1 MDIQKLQ
8 ALAVIQE
15 AGSFSRAAE
24 TLGYSQ
30 AGLTY
35 MMNSLENEVGL
46 RLLDR
51 SYSGVRLSE
60 TGKALMPKIH
70 RLLQVYDSLNGEI
83 RACKRSQE
91 STLRLAALDT
101 ISTRWVPRAV
111 AQLKEEYPHITV
123 SVISGSPMQVD
134 NWLRDGS
141 VEIGVTDRRWTGAE
155 LDWTKLVD
163 DPFLAVLPPDSDAP
177 DPMPA
182 DYLSGK
188 AVIIPDYGTNTD
200 TTRVFTRAGVEPAY
214 TDDRLNNRSVLA
226 AVAAGLGSTVFS
238 RLELDYYAQQN
249 LTVRAIDPPCLREL
263 GVAMRPAVKNNPVAR
278 SLSARPPPR
287 RSRRHCLTAPPAR
300 GAALF
305 LGVCTCRADPC
316 VPPPGTHFSAGH
328 ALRPTGRYVEP
339 RVGDDVPDVPP

>member
-1 MDIQKLQ
+1 MPSPVL
-8 ALAVIQE
+8 
-15 AGSFSRAAE
+15 AE
-24 TLGYSQ
+24 TGNIS
-30 AGLTY
+30 
-35 MMNSLENEVGL
+35 SLGL
-46 RLLDR
+46 RR
-51 SYSGVRLSE
+51 WAY
-60 TGKALMPKIH
+60 
-70 RLLQVYDSLNGEI
+70 
-83 RACKRSQE
+83 
-91 STLRLAALDT
+91 
-101 ISTRWVPRAV
+101 STRWVPRAV

-249 LTVRAIDPPCLREL
+249 LTVRAIDPPCGE
-263 GVAMRPAVKNNPVAR
+263 AVTMKDGLPV
-278 SLSARPPPR
+278 SD
-287 RSRRHCLTAPPAR
+287 R
-300 GAALF
+300 GAGHGYGCLSIQTIARRNGGL
-305 LGVCTCRADPC
+305 CE
-316 VPPPGTHFSAGH
+316 FSCGGGQFRLQVMLPVLEH
-328 ALRPTGRYVEP
+328 RE
-339 RVGDDVPDVPP
+339 

>member
-35 MMNSLENEVGL
+35 MMNSLENEIGL

-60 TGKALMPKIH
+60 TGKTLMPKIH
-70 RLLQVYDSLNGEI
+70 RLLQVYDALNGEI
-83 RACKRSQE
+83 NACKCAQQA
-91 STLRLAALDT
+91 TLRLAALDT
-101 ISTRWVPRAV
+101 VSTRWVPRAV
-111 AQLKEEYPHITV
+111 AALKSEYPQITV

-141 VEIGVTDRRWTGAE
+141 VELGVTDKRFTGTDM
-155 LDWTKLVD
+155 DWIRLCD
-163 DPFLAVLPPDSDAP
+163 DPFLAVLPPDSDVP
-177 DPMPA
+177 DPVPVTWFA
-182 DYLSGK
+182 GR

-200 TTRVFTRAGVEPAY
+200 TTRVFTRAGVEPVY
-214 TDDRLNNRSVLA
+214 TDDRMNNRSVLA

-238 RLELDYYAQQN
+238 RLELDYYARQD
-249 LTVRAIDPPCLREL
+249 LTVRAMDPPCCREL
-263 GVAMRPAVKNNPVAR
+263 GVALRPGVKGDAVVR
-278 SLSARPPPR
+278 S
-287 RSRRHCLTAPPAR
+287 
-300 GAALF
+300 F
-305 LGVCTCRADPC
+305 LR
-316 VPPPGTHFSAGH
+316 
-328 ALRPTGRYVEP
+328 ALRAA
-339 RVGDDVPDVPP
+339 DADK

>member
-1 MDIQKLQ
+1 MDTKKLE
-8 ALAVIQE
+8 ALLTAVE
-15 AGSFSRAAE
+15 LGSFTRAAE
-24 TLGYSQ
+24 VLGYTQS
-30 AGLTY
+30 GLTH
-35 MMNSLENEVGL
+35 MMNSLENEIGL

-60 TGKALMPKIH
+60 TGKTLMPKSH
-70 RLLQVYDSLNGEI
+70 RLLQVYDALNGEI
-83 RACKRSQE
+83 NACKCAQQA
-91 STLRLAALDT
+91 TLRLAALDT
-101 ISTRWVPRAV
+101 VSTRWVPRAV
-111 AQLKEEYPHITV
+111 AALKSEYPQITV

-141 VEIGVTDRRWTGAE
+141 VELGVTDKRFTGTDM
-155 LDWTKLVD
+155 DWIRLCD
-163 DPFLAVLPPDSDAP
+163 DPFLAVLPPDSDVP
-177 DPMPA
+177 DPVPVIWFA
-182 DYLSGK
+182 GR

-278 SLSARPPPR
+278 SLLR
-287 RSRRHCLTAPPAR
+287 
-300 GAALF
+300 
-305 LGVCTCRADPC
+305 
-316 VPPPGTHFSAGH
+316 
-328 ALRPTGRYVEP
+328 ALRRAAAN
-339 RVGDDVPDVPP
+339 DIA

>member
-8 ALAVIQE
+8 ALAVIEE

-35 MMNSLENEVGL
+35 MMNSLENEIGL

-60 TGKALMPKIH
+60 NGKALMPKIH
-70 RLLQVYDSLNGEI
+70 RLLQIYDSLNGDI

-101 ISTRWVPRAV
+101 VATRWVPSAV
-111 AQLKEEYPHITV
+111 ARLKEEYPHITV

-141 VEIGVTDRRWTGAE
+141 VELGVTDRRFTAGE
-155 LDWTKLVD
+155 LDWTKLCD
-163 DPFLAVLPPDSDAP
+163 DPFLAVLPPDSRIP
-177 DPMPA
+177 DPVPVT
-182 DYLSGK
+182 YFQGK
-188 AVIIPDYGTNTD
+188 PLYVPDYGTNTD
-200 TTRVFTRAGVEPAY
+200 TTRVFTRAGVEPLY
-214 TDDRLNNRSVLA
+214 TDDRMNNRSVLA
-226 AVAAGLGSTVFS
+226 AVAAGLGATVFS
-238 RLELDYYAQQN
+238 RLELDHYDQQN
-249 LTVRAIDPPCLREL
+249 LIVRALEPACCREL

-278 SLSARPPPR
+278 SLLR
-287 RSRRHCLTAPPAR
+287 
-300 GAALF
+300 
-305 LGVCTCRADPC
+305 
-316 VPPPGTHFSAGH
+316 
-328 ALRPTGRYVEP
+328 ALRQVADSAE
-339 RVGDDVPDVPP
+339 

>member
-51 SYSGVRLSE
+51 GYSGVRLSE

-278 SLSARPPPR
+278 SLLR
-287 RSRRHCLTAPPAR
+287 
-300 GAALF
+300 
-305 LGVCTCRADPC
+305 
-316 VPPPGTHFSAGH
+316 
-328 ALRPTGRYVEP
+328 ALRRAAA
-339 RVGDDVPDVPP
+339 DDIA

>member
-35 MMNSLENEVGL
+35 MMNSLENEIGL

-60 TGKALMPKIH
+60 TGKTLMPKIN
-70 RLLQVYDSLNGEI
+70 RLLQVYDALNGEI
-83 RACKRSQE
+83 RACKRSQQA
-91 STLRLAALDT
+91 TLRLAALDT
-101 ISTRWVPRAV
+101 VSTRWVPQAV
-111 AQLKEEYPHITV
+111 AALKEEYPHITV

-141 VEIGVTDRRWTGAE
+141 VELGVTDRRFTAAE
-155 LDWTKLVD
+155 MDWTKLCD

-177 DPMPA
+177 EPMPA
-182 DYLSGK
+182 AYLAGR

-200 TTRVFTRAGVEPAY
+200 TVRVFTRADVEPAY

-238 RLELDYYAQQN
+238 RLELDYYARQD
-249 LTVRAIDPPCLREL
+249 LTVRTIDPPCWREL
-263 GVAMRPAVKNNPVAR
+263 GVAMRPGVRNDAVAR
-278 SLSARPPPR
+278 SFLRVLR
-287 RSRRHCLTAPPAR
+287 R
-300 GAALF
+300 AAD
-305 LGVCTCRADPC
+305 ADQ
-316 VPPPGTHFSAGH
+316 
-328 ALRPTGRYVEP
+328 
-339 RVGDDVPDVPP
+339 

>member
-8 ALAVIQE
+8 ALSVIQE

-35 MMNSLENEVGL
+35 MMNSLENEIGL

-60 TGKALMPKIH
+60 TGQTLMPKIH
-70 RLLQVYDSLNGEI
+70 RLLQVYDSLNSEI
-83 RACKRSQE
+83 RACKRSRE
-91 STLRLAALDT
+91 ATLRVAALDT
-101 ISTRWVPRAV
+101 VSACWLPGALARLR
-111 AQLKEEYPHITV
+111 EEYPHVTV

-141 VEIGVTDRRWTGAE
+141 VELGVTDRRWTGTE
-155 LDWTKLVD
+155 LEWTKLVD
-163 DPFLAVLPPDSDAP
+163 DPFLAVLPPDEDAP

-182 DYLSGK
+182 SYLSGK

-226 AVAAGLGSTVFS
+226 SVAAGLGSTVFS
-238 RLELDYYAQQN
+238 RLELDYYAQRD
-249 LTVRAIDPPCLREL
+249 LTVRPIDPPCWREL
-263 GVAMRPAVKNNPVAR
+263 GVAMRPGVKNNPVTR
-278 SLSARPPPR
+278 SFLRALR
-287 RSRRHCLTAPPAR
+287 RAA
-300 GAALF
+300 GAA
-305 LGVCTCRADPC
+305 DQ
-316 VPPPGTHFSAGH
+316 S
-328 ALRPTGRYVEP
+328 
-339 RVGDDVPDVPP
+339 

>member
-1 MDIQKLQ
+1 M
-8 ALAVIQE
+8 
-15 AGSFSRAAE
+15 
-24 TLGYSQ
+24 
-30 AGLTY
+30 
-35 MMNSLENEVGL
+35 
-46 RLLDR
+46 
-51 SYSGVRLSE
+51 
-60 TGKALMPKIH
+60 
-70 RLLQVYDSLNGEI
+70 
-83 RACKRSQE
+83 
-91 STLRLAALDT
+91 
-101 ISTRWVPRAV
+101 

-182 DYLSGK
+182 AYLSGK

-238 RLELDYYAQQN
+238 RLELDHYAQQN

-278 SLSARPPPR
+278 SLLR
-287 RSRRHCLTAPPAR
+287 
-300 GAALF
+300 
-305 LGVCTCRADPC
+305 
-316 VPPPGTHFSAGH
+316 
-328 ALRPTGRYVEP
+328 ALRRAAA
-339 RVGDDVPDVPP
+339 DDIA